1 MRPAAYVAC
10 LNSDHVMAPSLYQPL
25 FLSVVSLLAAI
36 MAAMYLSSPT
46 DARSEKGMHSS
57 ILLCIPLCIVLTVW
71 LGMRPV
77 SGEFGD
83 TVNYALTY
91 ENSEVIFS
99 GIDFHQE
106 WLFNLLMYLCQ
117 EGGMDVSEFFTIIE
131 FIYVFTALWAVYRLM
146 PKNALLGMIFVCGS
160 LMYFSFGVNGL
171 RNGMACHILL
181 LAMSY
186 FLDSKY
192 LPAVVLAAAG
202 FSIHRSIALPIA
214 AMVVSRWAIRD
225 VRVALYI
232 WLGSI
237 VLSLLA
243 GNFFV
248 GMLGGM
254 DFDDRMNSYA
264 SGAYID
270 DGFSR
275 TGFRWDFLIYSAMPV
290 LMGYI
295 VLIRRGM
302 RENWYRVLFSTYCLA
317 NAFWVLVIRIAY
329 SNRFAYLSWF
339 MYPVIIA
346 YPLIMMRVW
355 PDQDRKTAQ
364 ILIAYV
370 SFTVVM
376 NTLYW

>member
-1 MRPAAYVAC
+1 
-10 LNSDHVMAPSLYQPL
+10 
-25 FLSVVSLLAAI
+25 
-36 MAAMYLSSPT
+36 
-46 DARSEKGMHSS
+46 
-57 ILLCIPLCIVLTVW
+57 
-71 LGMRPV
+71 
-77 SGEFGD
+77 
-83 TVNYALTY
+83 
-91 ENSEVIFS
+91 
-99 GIDFHQE
+99 
-106 WLFNLLMYLCQ
+106 
-117 EGGMDVSEFFTIIE
+117 MDVSEFFTIIE

-160 LMYFSFGVNGL
+160 LMYFSFDVNGL

-192 LPAVVLAAAG
+192 LPAAVLAAAG

-214 AMVVSRWAIRD
+214 AMIVSRWAIRD

-254 DFDDRMNSYA
+254 DFDDRMTNYA
-264 SGAYID
+264 SGAYVD